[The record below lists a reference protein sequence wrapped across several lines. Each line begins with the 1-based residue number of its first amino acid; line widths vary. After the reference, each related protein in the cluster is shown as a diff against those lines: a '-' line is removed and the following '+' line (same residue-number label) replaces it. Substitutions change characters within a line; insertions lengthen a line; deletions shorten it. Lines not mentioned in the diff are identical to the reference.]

1 MGAVDAALPL
11 EFACVR
17 QDVLGKACAPALRAP
32 VRGRS
37 VACHNA
43 LAKEVKSALNVSV
56 PAPGREVALRSLLPS
71 WALAHGLR
79 SCGSEREDKL
89 AGARALTRRHNRSR
103 AGRG

>member
-1 MGAVDAALPL
+1 MHGPTAHP
-11 EFACVR
+11 
-17 QDVLGKACAPALRAP
+17 G
-32 VRGRS
+32 GHT

-43 LAKEVKSALNVSV
+43 LSKEVKSALNVSV

-79 SCGSEREDKL
+79 SCSEREDKL